1 MVYRGAEMMFYLMRK
16 SARNEEAEP
25 IGNPVISRVMDLQFE
40 PIALV
45 WREVFHLNV
54 ANLRKKHEQNG
65 VNHLRKYE
73 ERKSLCLVFEDKKW
87 GPTEGPIHGAVN
99 EYSEKIASGGLSH
112 LFNAFV
118 QSVIWVRKQNT
129 DGLFDV

>member
-1 MVYRGAEMMFYLMRK
+1 MK
-16 SARNEEAEP
+16 EA
-25 IGNPVISRVMDLQFE
+25 
-40 PIALV
+40 
-45 WREVFHLNV
+45 
-54 ANLRKKHEQNG
+54 
-65 VNHLRKYE
+65 Y
-73 ERKSLCLVFEDKKW
+73 LVFEEKKW

-129 DGLFDV
+129 DGLFDVQEKKLKAPRNEEGKLPAES